1 MSEKDDIE
9 IDFDAID
16 KVVAD
21 ANGTDIRVEDASD
34 EAPVEISAEEGLADF
49 KRKYEEERA
58 ARIDAERRAQAANE
72 QVHRASNE
80 VDDTNLRLVESAIGT
95 IKNET
100 ATLKARYRDAM
111 AAGDFDFAAEVQE
124 AMSNNAARLLQ
135 LENGKQA
142 MESRPRQAPPVAYS
156 DPVEAFAS
164 QLTPQSAAWVR
175 KHPEFVTN
183 PRLNQKMI
191 AAHNL
196 AMADGVEADTPDYF
210 GYVEGILGVREVS
223 RNETA
228 TSAAAAP
235 TQRRASPPA
244 APVSRNGTGTGS
256 RPNVVRLT
264 ADEREMASLM
274 GQSPEEYAKNK
285 IALIKAGKIIN

>member
-1 MSEKDDIE
+1 MSDKEEIE

-21 ANGTDIRVEDASD
+21 GNNADIQVEEASD
-34 EAPVEISAEEGLADF
+34 EAPVEISAEEGLEAF

-58 ARIDAERRAQAANE
+58 ARIDAERRAQAASE
-72 QVHRASNE
+72 QVYRASNE
-80 VDDTNLRLVESAIGT
+80 VEDTNLQLVKSAINT
-95 IKNET
+95 VKNET
-100 ATLKARYRDAM
+100 ATLKARYREAM
-111 AAGDFDFAAEVQE
+111 AAGDYDFAAEVQE
-124 AMSNNAARLLQ
+124 AMSLNAARLLQ

-142 MESRPRQAPPVAYS
+142 MEDRPRQAPPPAYT

-164 QLTPQSAAWVR
+164 QLTPQSASWVR
-175 KHPEFVTN
+175 KHPEYVTN

-196 AMADGVEADTPDYF
+196 AMADGIEPDTPDYF
-210 GYVEGILGVREVS
+210 GYVENILGVREAPK
-223 RNETA
+223 NETA
-228 TSAAAAP
+228 TSAAATP

-244 APVSRNGTGTGS
+244 APVTRNGTGTGS

-264 ADEREMASLM
+264 AEEREMASLM
-274 GQSPEEYAKNK
+274 GQTPEEYARNK
-285 IALIKAGKIIN
+285 MALVKAGKILN

>member
-142 MESRPRQAPPVAYS
+142 MENRRQAPPVAYS

>member
-142 MESRPRQAPPVAYS
+142 MENRRQAPPVAYS

-264 ADEREMASLM
+264 ADEREMAALM